1 LIVFAVRARLR
12 AWHIKLRQS
21 HTAKPRKKIECDNST
36 LPESF
41 AANAFKASPD
51 VCDGQGVELARR
63 FSSCEIA
70 YRRQRA
76 RVNIIFVNV
85 LLHLQNRLPL
95 QNRKRS
101 TAFAI
106 APALSRFSHN

>member
-1 LIVFAVRARLR
+1 M
-12 AWHIKLRQS
+12 
-21 HTAKPRKKIECDNST
+21 ECDNTT

-41 AANAFKASPD
+41 AANAYKTSPD

-76 RVNIIFVNV
+76 RVNIFCVNV
-85 LLHLQNRLPL
+85 LLLPQNRHPL
-95 QNRKRS
+95 QNQKRS

-106 APALSRFSHN
+106 APARARFSPGRRVVIPRIIRSTCRPLAGSAFGGLDESR